1 MHLLPI
7 GLLPF
12 NQAAA
17 FQADAGKEPP
27 GPAVRE
33 DGGRASQGD
42 ISLQIPVK
50 QGVSSHPREALHP
63 QTAKAALTSD
73 PTRARLPQA
82 FTRLPPV
89 ASLHGPEGA
98 GKGGQGQGQGPG
110 LSQGG
115 QSRGHSDSF
124 PPPVFLSPNREY
136 SPGAKDW
143 VLFTLRVSVELRHLL
158 R

>member
-1 MHLLPI
+1 MTLSLHQRQLLALHLLPI

-17 FQADAGKEPP
+17 FQADAGKESP
-27 GPAVRE
+27 GPAVCE

-98 GKGGQGQGQGPG
+98 GKGGPGEGQGP
-110 LSQGG
+110 
-115 QSRGHSDSF
+115 DSAKGVRAEDTAA
-124 PPPVFLSPNREY
+124 VFLLPSSSPQTGNILQVPRT
-136 SPGAKDW
+136 GFF
-143 VLFTLRVSVELRHLL
+143 LH
-158 R
+158 